1 MHLDPT
7 MTSNPF
13 DDAAPGWPRALRHL
27 AWALFAVFAIAVT
40 VNLLALPV
48 AHAQARPELRIGEQ
62 R

>member
-1 MHLDPT
+1 